1 MDRSDM
7 LIKGAIDFHVHTAPD
22 ILSRKYTDIQLAEE
36 CRKAGMSGFVSKCHQ
51 GDTSARASAVTEL
64 FPDLKVFGGIV
75 LNHAVG
81 GLNEEA
87 VYACGEMGGKIV
99 WFPTVDAYNDADYK
113 RLHFVE
119 HLGGENKQSGHRG
132 KIHIINENH
141 ELIKE
146 VYLILEQIKEQEMI
160 LATGHLSPIE
170 SLILLRIAS
179 KMGIRKM
186 IVNHISFPITRASL
200 ELQKEYVNC
209 GAMLE
214 HCYYTPYYGLGSWEE
229 ILASIKRTGVE
240 HIVLSTDLGQKKS
253 PDPAE
258 GMRSFVRK
266 LYESGISEEEIR
278 QMIVANPRELLGI

>member
-1 MDRSDM
+1 MNTNDM
-7 LIKGAIDFHVHTAPD
+7 LIQGAIDFHVHTAPD
-22 ILSRKYTDIQLAEE
+22 ICPRKYTDIQLAEE
-36 CRKAGMSGFVSKCHQ
+36 SRKAGMSGFVSKCHQ
-51 GDTSARASAVTEL
+51 GDTSARASAVSEL

-87 VYACGEMGGKIV
+87 VYACG
-99 WFPTVDAYNDADYK
+99 
-113 RLHFVE
+113 
-119 HLGGENKQSGHRG
+119 

-141 ELIKE
+141 ELVQE
-146 VYLILEQIKEQEMI
+146 VYPVLEQIKVQEMI

-170 SLILLRIAS
+170 SLILLRTAS

-186 IVNHISFPITRASL
+186 LVNHISFPITRASL
-200 ELQKEYVNC
+200 EIQREYLAC

-214 HCYYTPYYGLGSWEE
+214 HCYYTPYYGLGSWEA
-229 ILASIKRTGVE
+229 ILASIKQAGAE

-258 GMRSFVRK
+258 GMRSVVRK
-266 LYESGISEEEIR
+266 LFESGISEEEIR